1 MGEKMGWDR
10 GIDYEYAYNVLVRA
24 LKTRNN
30 RARVK
35 KCYSAI
41 LLTQLR
47 NGLRISEAIR
57 AFKQFLVSR
66 KSELQINVSKKKK
79 PEARLVVIPIEVVET
94 QLDECIEL
102 VSIDDDTLKNRICV
116 YAIQVFKFNTHSLRY
131 AFITHLLRHNV
142 SPSIIAKITKHS
154 KLDYILTYTQEK
166 IADELL
172 KKLD

>member
-1 MGEKMGWDR
+1 MGWDR
-10 GIDYEYAYNVLVRA
+10 GIDYEYAYNVIVRA
-24 LKTRNN
+24 MKTKNKT
-30 RARVK
+30 RVK

-41 LLTQLR
+41 LLIQLR

-57 AFKQFLVSR
+57 AFKQYMTT
-66 KSELQINVSKKKK
+66 KKTELQINVSKKKHY
-79 PEARLVVIPIEVVET
+79 ETRLVIIPQEVIET
-94 QLDECIEL
+94 QLDECVEL
-102 VSIDDDTLKNRICV
+102 VSIDDNVLKNRICV

-172 KKLD
+172 KKL

>member
-1 MGEKMGWDR
+1 MGWDR
-10 GIDYEYAYNVLVRA
+10 GIDYEYAYNVLVRS

-30 RARVK
+30 RARVR

-41 LLTQLR
+41 LLIQLR

-57 AFKQFLVSR
+57 AFKQFMTTR
-66 KSELQINVSKKKK
+66 KAELSVNVSKKKK

-94 QLDECIEL
+94 QLDECVEL
-102 VSIDDDTLKNRICV
+102 VSIDDNVLKNRICA

-131 AFITHLLRHNV
+131 AFITRLLKEGV
-142 SPSIIAKITKHS
+142 SPSIISKITRHS
-154 KLDYILTYTQEK
+154 KLDFILTYTQERV
-166 IADELL
+166 AEEVL